1 MSRDSLRLG
10 LEAGGGVLPGP
21 PDLIPVSSSISCG
34 HGGGSNAGAPTL
46 TTPTLTPT
54 TLRNIEQMFADRD
67 PHEPPPHHE
76 NAAGFVPP
84 IISPTSGNSY
94 VPLGQVAPL
103 NCHRERCTPASSTSA
118 NAVPFLFDPS
128 KDRDCSSSASSQS
141 SSSNSSDPPQH
152 ILVPQ
157 SVPELNTPSDL
168 TIATNGNGQAYER
181 PARPTNLSFSRGLP
195 PPPLLEAPTLTPT
208 RHRLTSL
215 SDPNH
220 PDNQLQPSDLS
231 ISVRPQILTERVER
245 PPSLQIGQFN
255 LNGAGLLSKK
265 MEMMDKLL
273 KAVASS
279 PANQPSAIP
288 PPPQLNPVNTSFVMK
303 LEQQNNPPST
313 QLISPPY
320 RQQISPNPSQQS
332 SPPSYRSDSPP
343 RGGRKPGGRRP
354 TISECTPEEEN
365 RRSLRRERNKQ
376 AAARCR
382 KRRMDL
388 TCTLQGEVDQW
399 EDKVRSLKEELLQ
412 LESQKKGLEA
422 VLRRHQGPCKV
433 HKSESN
439 EN

>member
-67 PHEPPPHHE
+67 PHEPPPHHA
-76 NAAGFVPP
+76 NAAGFAPP

-94 VPLGQVAPL
+94 VPLGQITPL
-103 NCHRERCTPASSTSA
+103 NCHRDRGVAVSSTSA
-118 NAVPFLFDPS
+118 NLVPFPYDPS
-128 KDRDCSSSASSQS
+128 RDRDCSSSASSQS
-141 SSSNSSDPPQH
+141 SSSSDPPPH
-152 ILVPQ
+152 LLVPQ

-168 TIATNGNGQAYER
+168 TIVTNGNGRAYEK
-181 PARPTNLSFSRGLP
+181 PARPTNLSFSSGRP
-195 PPPLLEAPTLTPT
+195 PPPLLEAPT
-208 RHRLTSL
+208 RHRLTIE
-215 SDPNH
+215 PNH

-231 ISVRPQILTERVER
+231 ISVRPQIPTEQIER
-245 PPSLQIGQFN
+245 PPSLQLGQFN

-288 PPPQLNPVNTSFVMK
+288 PPKLNPVNANFVMK
-303 LEQQNNPPST
+303 IEQPLNNPPREANNPPFPQMT
-313 QLISPPY
+313 SPPMY
-320 RQQISPNPSQQS
+320 RQQISPNLSHQS
-332 SPPSYRSDSPP
+332 SPPDRSESPP
-343 RGGRKPGGRRP
+343 RGGRKPSGRRP
-354 TISECTPEEEN
+354 TLSDGTPEEEN
-365 RRSLRRERNKQ
+365 RRTMRRERNKQ

-399 EDKVRSLKEELLQ
+399 EDKVRALKDELLQ

>member
-21 PDLIPVSSSISCG
+21 PDLIPVSSSISRG

-76 NAAGFVPP
+76 NAAGFAPP

-94 VPLGQVAPL
+94 VPLGQVTPL
-103 NCHRERCTPASSTSA
+103 NCHRAMTSSTTSA
-118 NAVPFLFDPS
+118 NIVPVPFLFDPI

-141 SSSNSSDPPQH
+141 STSSDPPPH
-152 ILVPQ
+152 VLVPQ

-168 TIATNGNGQAYER
+168 SFATNGNGRAYEK
-181 PARPTNLSFSRGLP
+181 PPRPTNLSFSRGLP
-195 PPPLLEAPTLTPT
+195 PPPLLEAPS
-208 RHRLTSL
+208 RHRLISE
-215 SDPNH
+215 PNH
-220 PDNQLQPSDLS
+220 PDSQLQPSDLS

-245 PPSLQIGQFN
+245 PPSLQIGHFN
-255 LNGAGLLSKK
+255 LSKK

-279 PANQPSAIP
+279 PANLPSAIP
-288 PPPQLNPVNTSFVMK
+288 QPPQLNPGFVMK
-303 LEQQNNPPST
+303 LEQPSFPSNA
-313 QLISPPY
+313 QLISPPIQQQPSPPY
-320 RQQISPNPSQQS
+320 RQQISPNPSLQS
-332 SPPSYRSDSPP
+332 SLSPP
-343 RGGRKPGGRRP
+343 NRLDSSPTPRGTKRPGGRRP
-354 TISECTPEEEN
+354 TISECTPEEAT
-365 RRSLRRERNKQ
+365 RRVMRRERNKQ

-388 TCTLQGEVDQW
+388 TSTLQVEVDGW

-412 LESQKKGLEA
+412 LESQKKGLES

>member
-21 PDLIPVSSSISCG
+21 PDLIPVSSSMSCG

-67 PHEPPPHHE
+67 PHEPSPHHA
-76 NAAGFVPP
+76 NAAGFAPP

-94 VPLGQVAPL
+94 VPLGQVTPL
-103 NCHRERCTPASSTSA
+103 NCHRDRATPVVSSCASI
-118 NAVPFLFDPS
+118 VPFLYDPS
-128 KDRDCSSSASSQS
+128 KDRDCSSSASSH
-141 SSSNSSDPPQH
+141 SSNSSDPPQNL
-152 ILVPQ
+152 LVPQ

-168 TIATNGNGQAYER
+168 SIVPNGNSRVHEK
-181 PARPTNLSFSRGLP
+181 PARPTNLALSSGRP
-195 PPPLLEAPTLTPT
+195 PPPLLEAPTRHHLTAE
-208 RHRLTSL
+208 
-215 SDPNH
+215 PNH
-220 PDNQLQPSDLS
+220 CDNQLQPSDLS
-231 ISVRPQILTERVER
+231 ISVRPQLPAEPSEQAER
-245 PPSLQIGQFN
+245 PPSLQLSQFN
-255 LNGAGLLSKK
+255 LNGVGLLSKK

-279 PANQPSAIP
+279 PANQPSAIQP
-288 PPPQLNPVNTSFVMK
+288 ATKLNPVNTNFALKV
-303 LEQQNNPPST
+303 EQPPNNLQFPQLTNPP
-313 QLISPPY
+313 LY
-320 RQQISPNPSQQS
+320 RQLSPTPSQQS
-332 SPPSYRSDSPP
+332 SPPNRSETPP
-343 RGGRKPGGRRP
+343 KNGKKTGGRRP
-354 TISECTPEEEN
+354 TVSECTPEEET
-365 RRSLRRERNKQ
+365 RKMMRRERNKQ

-388 TCTLQGEVDQW
+388 TCSLQGEVDQW

-422 VLRRHQGPCKV
+422 VLRRHQGPCKIQ
-433 HKSESN
+433 KSEIN

>member
-21 PDLIPVSSSISCG
+21 PDLIPVASSVSCG

-46 TTPTLTPT
+46 TTPTVTPT

-67 PHEPPPHHE
+67 PHEPPPHHA
-76 NAAGFVPP
+76 NAAGFAPP

-94 VPLGQVAPL
+94 VPLGQVTPL
-103 NCHRERCTPASSTSA
+103 NCHRDRGAPTSSSTSA
-118 NAVPFLFDPS
+118 NIVPFLFDPS

-141 SSSNSSDPPQH
+141 SNSSDPPQH
-152 ILVPQ
+152 LLVPQ

-168 TIATNGNGQAYER
+168 TIVTNGHGRAYEK
-181 PARPTNLSFSRGLP
+181 PPRPTNLSFSRGLP
-195 PPPLLEAPTLTPT
+195 PPPLLEAPT
-208 RHRLTSL
+208 RHRLTSEA
-215 SDPNH
+215 NH

-231 ISVRPQILTERVER
+231 ISVRSQILTERTPSLQIDR

-255 LNGAGLLSKK
+255 LNGAGLLSKN

-279 PANQPSAIP
+279 PAHLPSAIP
-288 PPPQLNPVNTSFVMK
+288 VIPPPLNPVNTSFVMK
-303 LEQQNNPPST
+303 VEQQNNQPFGQMT
-313 QLISPPY
+313 SPPY
-320 RQQISPNPSQQS
+320 RQQISPGSISQQS
-332 SPPSYRSDSPP
+332 SPPYRSDSPP

-354 TISECTPEEEN
+354 TMCEGTPEEAN
-365 RRSLRRERNKQ
+365 KRCMRRERNKQ

-388 TCTLQGEVDQW
+388 TCTLQGEVEGW
-399 EDKVRSLKEELLQ
+399 EDKVRALKEELLQ
-412 LESQKKGLEA
+412 LESQKKGLES
-422 VLRRHQGPCKV
+422 VLRRHQGPCKKV

>member
-21 PDLIPVSSSISCG
+21 PDLIPVSTISCG

-67 PHEPPPHHE
+67 PHEPPPHHA
-76 NAAGFVPP
+76 NAAGFAPP

-103 NCHRERCTPASSTSA
+103 NCHRDRGAPISSTSA
-118 NAVPFLFDPS
+118 NLVPFLYDPN
-128 KDRDCSSSASSQS
+128 KDRDCPSSASSQS
-141 SSSNSSDPPQH
+141 SSSSDPPQH
-152 ILVPQ
+152 LLVPQ

-168 TIATNGNGQAYER
+168 TIVTNGNGRACEK
-181 PARPTNLSFSRGLP
+181 PARPTNLSISTGRP
-195 PPPLLEAPTLTPT
+195 PPPLLEAPT
-208 RHRLTSL
+208 RHRLTIEPS
-215 SDPNH
+215 H

-231 ISVRPQILTERVER
+231 ISVRPQIPPAPDHQAER
-245 PPSLQIGQFN
+245 PVLQLGQFN

-273 KAVASS
+273 KAVACS
-279 PANQPSAIP
+279 PSAIP
-288 PPPQLNPVNTSFVMK
+288 PPKLNPVNPTLVMK
-303 LEQQNNPPST
+303 VEQQMTNPPT
-313 QLISPPY
+313 TY
-320 RQQISPNPSQQS
+320 RQQVSPNLSQQS
-332 SPPSYRSDSPP
+332 SPPERPESPP
-343 RGGRKPGGRRP
+343 RGNRKPGGRRP
-354 TISECTPEEEN
+354 TVSECTPEEESK
-365 RRSLRRERNKQ
+365 RVLRRERNKQ

-388 TCTLQGEVDQW
+388 TSTLQGEVDQW
-399 EDKVRSLKEELLQ
+399 EDKVRALKDELLQ

-433 HKSESN
+433 PKSDSN
-439 EN
+439 QN